1 MADRCPG
8 GLGAGSR
15 RLDGAAAKDRDRCA
29 ARHLGTGAPRSRVA
43 ASALACLLAGGLATA
58 CEPAPTS
65 TPTPTPSQSPPTAPL
80 AALPRPAVEETRAPT
95 GAAQASNPLGLP
107 VHPVKLDPGRRVFT
121 FSDRMLAGAKLGST
135 LVLYAAT
142 VVGFEGDDLII
153 EGRSGPSYKVHPGYV
168 VPVPDAPRLRPHE
181 PVLTE
186 WNGVMKHA
194 VITRFV
200 KDKIEVRYTDMDPR
214 TPLAQLKG
222 VRFVVQTEG
231 LAPGNFAAWKDGDTW
246 RHVLLVSRLGGPP
259 AEPGAV
265 LTSLPSS
272 SARWFAL
279 GYGGAALLADE
290 SALRPLPVKPRLK
303 IGASVWAE
311 WVGALRPA
319 VVQSAEETGL
329 YTVKFE
335 RAGRPVT
342 VGWGLLTPPLD
353 PP

>member
-15 RLDGAAAKDRDRCA
+15 RLGPAAAKDRDRSA
-29 ARHLGTGAPRSRVA
+29 ARRREAGAPRARGA
-43 ASALACLLAGGLATA
+43 ACALACLLAAGLAAA

-65 TPTPTPSQSPPTAPL
+65 PPAPTPSQSPPIAPL
-80 AALPRPAVEETRAPT
+80 AALPRPAVAEPQAPT
-95 GAAQASNPLGLP
+95 GAAHASNPLGLP
-107 VHPVKLDPGRRVFT
+107 ASPIKLDPGRRVFT
-121 FSDRMLAGAKLGST
+121 ASGRMLAGAKLGST

-142 VVGFEGDDLII
+142 VVGFEGDDLIV
-153 EGRSGPSYKVHPGYV
+153 EGRGGPSYKVHPGYV
-168 VPVPDAPRLRPHE
+168 VPVPDTPRLRPHD

-194 VITRFV
+194 VVTRFV

-259 AEPGAV
+259 ADSGAV

-290 SALRPLPVKPRLK
+290 SALRPIPVKPRLK
-303 IGASVWAE
+303 LGASVWAE

-342 VGWGLLTPPLD
+342 LGWGLLTPPLER
-353 PP
+353 

>member
-15 RLDGAAAKDRDRCA
+15 RLGPAAAKDRDSSS
-29 ARHLGTGAPRSRVA
+29 ARRLASRAPRPRGA
-43 ASALACLLAGGLATA
+43 AGALACLLAAGLAAA

-65 TPTPTPSQSPPTAPL
+65 PPAPTPSQSPPVAPL
-80 AALPRPAVEETRAPT
+80 AALPRPAVAETQAPT
-95 GAAQASNPLGLP
+95 GAAHASNPLGLP
-107 VHPVKLDPGRRVFT
+107 ASPIKLDPGRRVFT
-121 FSDRMLAGAKLGST
+121 VSERMLAGAKLGST

-142 VVGFEGDDLII
+142 VVGFEGDDLIV
-153 EGRSGPSYKVHPGYV
+153 EGRGGPSYKVHPGYV

-186 WNGVMKHA
+186 WNGVMKHG
-194 VITRFV
+194 VVTRFV

-231 LAPGNFAAWKDGDTW
+231 LAPGNFAAWKDGETW

-259 AEPGAV
+259 AESGAV

-290 SALRPLPVKPRLK
+290 SALRPIPVKPRLK
-303 IGASVWAE
+303 LGASVWAE

-342 VGWGLLTPPLD
+342 LGWGLLTPPLQ
-353 PP
+353 P

>member
-8 GLGAGSR
+8 GLGAGFR
-15 RLDGAAAKDRDRCA
+15 RAGRAAAEDRHRCA
-29 ARHLGTGAPRSRVA
+29 TRRRGTAAPRRRRSVA
-43 ASALACLLAGGLATA
+43 ALACLLGACSAVA
-58 CEPAPTS
+58 CESAPTS
-65 TPTPTPSQSPPTAPL
+65 TPTPIPSQSPPVASL
-80 AALPRPAVEETRAPT
+80 AALPRPASAETQAPT
-95 GAAQASNPLGLP
+95 GPAHASNPLGLP
-107 VHPVKLDPGRRVFT
+107 VYPVKLDPGRRVFT

-153 EGRSGPSYKVHPGYV
+153 EGKGGPSYKVHPGYV

-231 LAPGNFAAWKDGDTW
+231 LVPGNFAAWKDGETW
-246 RHVLLVSRLGGPP
+246 RHVLLVSRLGGPA
-259 AEPGAV
+259 AEAGAV
-265 LTSLPSS
+265 PTSLASS
-272 SARWFAL
+272 TARWFAL
-279 GYGGAALLADE
+279 GYGGAALIADE
-290 SALRPLPVKPRLK
+290 SALRPIPIKPKLK
-303 IGASVWAE
+303 VGSSVWAE
-311 WVGALRPA
+311 WVGTLRPA
-319 VVQSAEETGL
+319 AVQSAEETGL

-335 RAGRPVT
+335 RAGRPAT
-342 VGWGLLTPPLD
+342 VGWGLITPPLD
-353 PP
+353 PQ

>member
-15 RLDGAAAKDRDRCA
+15 RLGRATAEDRPRCA
-29 ARHLGTGAPRSRVA
+29 ARRREAAPPLPRGVLA
-43 ASALACLLAGGLATA
+43 ALACLLAAGLAPA
-58 CEPAPTS
+58 CDPAPTS
-65 TPTPTPSQSPPTAPL
+65 TPTPTPSQSPPIASL
-80 AALPRPAVEETRAPT
+80 AALPRPASPEAPAPT
-95 GAAQASNPLGLP
+95 GAAHASNPLGLP
-107 VHPVKLDPGRRVFT
+107 AHSVKLDPGRRVFT
-121 FSDRMLAGAKLGST
+121 FSDRMLAGARLGST

-153 EGRSGPSYKVHPGYV
+153 EGRGGPSYKVHPGYV
-168 VPVPDAPRLRPHE
+168 IPVPDAPRLRPHD

-200 KDKIEVRYTDMDPR
+200 KDKMEVRYTDMDPR
-214 TPLAQLKG
+214 TPLALLKG

-231 LAPGNFAAWKDGDTW
+231 LVPGNFAAWKDGETW

-259 AEPGAV
+259 ADPGAV
-265 LTSLPSS
+265 VTSLPSS

-290 SALRPLPVKPRLK
+290 SALRPLPIKPQLK

-335 RAGRPVT
+335 RAGRPAT
-342 VGWGLLTPPLD
+342 VGWGLLTPPLGS
-353 PP
+353 

>member
-1 MADRCPG
+1 MRC
-8 GLGAGSR
+8 LGAR
-15 RLDGAAAKDRDRCA
+15 
-29 ARHLGTGAPRSRVA
+29 APRSRGVVA
-43 ASALACLLAGGLATA
+43 ALACLLAACFAAA
-58 CEPAPTS
+58 CESAPAS
-65 TPTPTPSQSPPTAPL
+65 TPTPMPSQSPPV
-80 AALPRPAVEETRAPT
+80 AALPRPAFAESSAPT
-95 GAAQASNPLGLP
+95 GAAHASNPLGLP
-107 VHPVKLDPGRRVFT
+107 PYPIKLEPGRRVFT

-135 LVLYAAT
+135 LVLYAGT
-142 VVGFEGDDLII
+142 VVGFDGDDLIV
-153 EGRSGPSYKVHPGYV
+153 EGRGGPSYKVHPGYV
-168 VPVPDAPRLRPHE
+168 IPVPDAPRLRPHD
-181 PVLTE
+181 PLLTE

-194 VITRFV
+194 VLTRFV

-222 VRFVVQTEG
+222 VRFVVQTAG
-231 LAPGNFAAWKDGDTW
+231 LAPGNFAAWKDGETW
-246 RHVLLVSRLGGPP
+246 RHVLLVSRLGGPA

-265 LTSLPSS
+265 LTSLSSS

-290 SALRPLPVKPRLK
+290 SALRPLPVKPQLK

-335 RAGRPVT
+335 RAGRPAT
-342 VGWGLLTPPLD
+342 VGWGLLTPPLQ
-353 PP
+353 P

>member
-15 RLDGAAAKDRDRCA
+15 RLGRATAEDRPSCA
-29 ARHLGTGAPRSRVA
+29 ARRREAAPPLLRGVLA
-43 ASALACLLAGGLATA
+43 ALACLLAAGLAPA
-58 CEPAPTS
+58 CDSAPTS
-65 TPTPTPSQSPPTAPL
+65 TPTPTPSQSPPIASL
-80 AALPRPAVEETRAPT
+80 AALPRPAFAEAPAPT
-95 GAAQASNPLGLP
+95 GAAHASNPLGLP
-107 VHPVKLDPGRRVFT
+107 AHPVKLDPGRRVFT
-121 FSDRMLAGAKLGST
+121 FSDRMLAGARLGST

-153 EGRSGPSYKVHPGYV
+153 EGRGGPSYKVHPGYV
-168 VPVPDAPRLRPHE
+168 IPVPDAPRLRPHD

-200 KDKIEVRYTDMDPR
+200 KDKMEVRYTDMDPR
-214 TPLAQLKG
+214 TPLALLKG

-231 LAPGNFAAWKDGDTW
+231 LVPGNFAAWKDGETW

-259 AEPGAV
+259 ADPGAV

-279 GYGGAALLADE
+279 GYGGSALLADE
-290 SALRPLPVKPRLK
+290 SALRPLPIKPQLK

-311 WVGALRPA
+311 WVGTLRPA

-335 RAGRPVT
+335 RAGRPAT
-342 VGWGLLTPPLD
+342 VGWGLLTPPLGS
-353 PP
+353 

>member
-15 RLDGAAAKDRDRCA
+15 RLGPAAAKDRDSSS
-29 ARHLGTGAPRSRVA
+29 ARRLASRAPRPRGA
-43 ASALACLLAGGLATA
+43 AGAFACLLAAGLAAA

-65 TPTPTPSQSPPTAPL
+65 PPAPTPSQSPPVAPL
-80 AALPRPAVEETRAPT
+80 AALPRPAVAETQAPT
-95 GAAQASNPLGLP
+95 GAAHASNPLGLP
-107 VHPVKLDPGRRVFT
+107 ASPIKLDPGRRVFT
-121 FSDRMLAGAKLGST
+121 VSERMLAGAKLGST

-142 VVGFEGDDLII
+142 VVGFEGDDLIV
-153 EGRSGPSYKVHPGYV
+153 EGRGGPSYKVHPGYV

-186 WNGVMKHA
+186 WNGVMKHG
-194 VITRFV
+194 VVTRFV

-231 LAPGNFAAWKDGDTW
+231 LAPGNFAAWKDGETW

-259 AEPGAV
+259 AESGAV

-290 SALRPLPVKPRLK
+290 SALRPIPVKPRLK
-303 IGASVWAE
+303 LGASVWAE

-342 VGWGLLTPPLD
+342 LGWGLLTPPLQ
-353 PP
+353 P